1 MSVASARRDP
11 SPAPPSILLNC
22 GRAAGTSPSPTR
34 VGIGFGAASPSK
46 TPRTVKSSESL
57 DAPSVSS
64 APTLSPGL
72 SLGTSLSSEASW
84 GAGSAPDDS
93 PNSTLN
99 PLPNGGGSSTPRS
112 VSSTIGT
119 GTSSPKIRF
128 GECPERPPEL
138 RRRNSITL
146 GVLARKN
153 MLHAQ
158 GTVPVPR
165 GGAQQ
170 GHIRSVYMTDAE
182 WAEYQKQFSQKPGQV
197 QAVDLGTVMSS
208 GAKKLW
214 GRVRRSSNTSTASVN
229 SIRSAAPVLS
239 GAASRG
245 RSDSASGGAPAGVSP
260 LVVPVHSAIVEE
272 DEPPTPGP
280 AGLGLDTG
288 EAAGEQTPRRGRS
301 PSPPPPT
308 FDDDDDEEEDD
319 SEPADEETQVVD
331 DAEATHRQH
340 QGHTAAVLGFE
351 LSEYDQ
357 NPAWDAEMRERQDVA
372 RLAHGLG
379 QGRGS
384 PAANGKAALDVSA
397 EAANGVAAT
406 LASTAAAAATT
417 IPPAEATTTTTTSPP
432 IAIRRDSN
440 SNSHARYA
448 AEVQRR
454 RDSAARE
461 RRLSAGSASPT
472 TGTSPVAEVAA
483 HMPRF
488 F

>member
-1 MSVASARRDP
+1 
-11 SPAPPSILLNC
+11 
-22 GRAAGTSPSPTR
+22 
-34 VGIGFGAASPSK
+34 
-46 TPRTVKSSESL
+46 
-57 DAPSVSS
+57 
-64 APTLSPGL
+64 
-72 SLGTSLSSEASW
+72 
-84 GAGSAPDDS
+84 
-93 PNSTLN
+93 
-99 PLPNGGGSSTPRS
+99 
-112 VSSTIGT
+112 
-119 GTSSPKIRF
+119 
-128 GECPERPPEL
+128 
-138 RRRNSITL
+138 
-146 GVLARKN
+146 
-153 MLHAQ
+153 
-158 GTVPVPR
+158 
-165 GGAQQ
+165 
-170 GHIRSVYMTDAE
+170 
-182 WAEYQKQFSQKPGQV
+182 
-197 QAVDLGTVMSS
+197 MSS

-229 SIRSAAPVLS
+229 SIRSAAPVLNGS
-239 GAASRG
+239 AGGASRV
-245 RSDSASGGAPAGVSP
+245 RSDSAPGAPPGVSP

-272 DEPPTPGP
+272 EEPPTPGP
-280 AGLGLDTG
+280 GLGLDTG

-308 FDDDDDEEEDD
+308 FDDDDDDEDD

-357 NPAWDAEMRERQDVA
+357 NPEWDAEMRERQDVA

-384 PAANGKAALDVSA
+384 PAANGKPALDVSA

-406 LASTAAAAATT
+406 LATSAAAATPP
-417 IPPAEATTTTTTSPP
+417 PPAEATTATSPP

-461 RRLSAGSASPT
+461 RRMSAGSASPP